1 MPLLLNKIETF
12 QLKVRGKMLKID
24 TTYINRVNTNE
35 SVSNIINILMEEEGR
50 RKRVGSFMDV
60 YNKIKKSNENN

>member
-1 MPLLLNKIETF
+1 
-12 QLKVRGKMLKID
+12 MLKID